1 MKRNRQTTYLFLVAL
16 VLAPALLWAGGCS
29 VNPVTGRKQLTLIT
43 RDQEIAMGKE
53 AAPQFEKEFGGRV
66 TDPALQGYVQSVG
79 QKMAAKSHR
88 QMPYEYVL
96 VASAVPNAF
105 ALPGG
110 SIFLTAGLMRRMT
123 NERQLAAVLGHETGH
138 VAAMHN
144 VQGMQ
149 RQIML
154 EVGMQI
160 LAGTEAQKAEGV
172 ARLVGSMMTLRYSRG
187 DEYEA
192 DKVGIEYMTR
202 AGYNPWGM
210 VELLE
215 VLQGLSESEPGTL
228 AEMFQTHPVTSKRIA
243 EVKGIIERE
252 QASADRTAA
261 DPNAAKFMA
270 MRKRLP
276 AAVGK

>member
-1 MKRNRQTTYLFLVAL
+1 M
-16 VLAPALLWAGGCS
+16 
-29 VNPVTGRKQLTLIT
+29 NPVTGKKQLTLIT

-53 AAPQFEKEFGGRV
+53 AAPEFETEFGGRV
-66 TDPALQGYVQSVG
+66 ADPALQDYVQSVG

-88 QMPYEYVL
+88 EMPYEYVL
-96 VASAVPNAF
+96 VASDVPNAF

-149 RQIML
+149 RQIGAQVMV
-154 EVGMQI
+154 EIAQQI
-160 LAGTEAQKAEGV
+160 LSGTKAEV
-172 ARLVGSMMTLRYSRG
+172 AAGATKVVGAMVTLKYSRG

-192 DKVGIEYMTR
+192 DKVGVEYMTR

-215 VLQGLSESEPGTL
+215 VLKGLSESEPGTL
-228 AEMFQTHPVTSKRIA
+228 EQMFQTHPVTSKRISEA
-243 EVKGIIERE
+243 EGIIQRE
-252 QASADRTAA
+252 HASADRTAPDA
-261 DPNAAKFMA
+261 NAAKFMA
-270 MRKRLP
+270 MRKRLTT
-276 AAVGK
+276 GTTK